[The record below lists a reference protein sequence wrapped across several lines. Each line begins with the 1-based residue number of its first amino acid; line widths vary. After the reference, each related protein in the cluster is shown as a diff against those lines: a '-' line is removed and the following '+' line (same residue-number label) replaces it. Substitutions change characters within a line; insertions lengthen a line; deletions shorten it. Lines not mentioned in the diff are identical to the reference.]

1 MAERLKELGSGAVH
15 KTGEVSGKAAHA
27 LSEETKELG
36 ERMLT
41 VAKGAAT
48 GMWKGA
54 RTAFKKDKNKEDK

>member
-1 MAERLKELGSGAVH
+1 MH

-27 LSEETKELG
+27 LGEESKELG

-48 GMWKGA
+48 GMWEGAKEAFHKDDNKKG
-54 RTAFKKDKNKEDK
+54 KS